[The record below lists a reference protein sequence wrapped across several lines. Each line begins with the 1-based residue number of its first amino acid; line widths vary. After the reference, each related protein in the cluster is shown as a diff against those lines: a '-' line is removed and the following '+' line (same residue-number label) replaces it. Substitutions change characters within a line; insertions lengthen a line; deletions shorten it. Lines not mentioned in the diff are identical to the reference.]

1 MGTAAFDFA
10 PPDKKIKD
18 YDVPNFGEDK
28 EISAAKQ
35 HIAEAEAKLGK
46 WDIKGYSKPDHDIN
60 YKVPNFGMDVDMID
74 SIASEASTSAALNHK
89 WEVKLDQW
97 YHDENIFI

>member
-60 YKVPNFGMDVDMID
+60 YKTVNKCYDL
-74 SIASEASTSAALNHK
+74 SAAAAAVAVAAAPVATK
-89 WEVKLDQW
+89 
-97 YHDENIFI
+97 